1 MWRIW
6 GESISLLHGMLKG
19 INALSV
25 SARASFQTDLE
36 LWRVAILCYI
46 HQKMTACLQVK
57 GGGAGMRKQET
68 ERAAWGYIPGL
79 GSTGAASLHRCASEK
94 CLA

>member
-1 MWRIW
+1 MWRSW
-6 GESISLLHGMLKG
+6 GESISLLHGMLEG
-19 INALSV
+19 INALSL
-25 SARASFQTDLE
+25 SLRGQAFQTDLE

-57 GGGAGMRKQET
+57 GDGD
-68 ERAAWGYIPGL
+68 ERAAWGYVPGPS
-79 GSTGAASLHRCASEK
+79 STGAAGLHRHASEK